1 MSWPKATVS
10 LCYIWSQ
17 YCLPAMLGCGNHL
30 WSIWFN
36 VGWVV
41 LVTGCP
47 RHRMFVGGSLSINCW
62 FRCSTSLILTHIQA
76 TGVAGNFWL
85 FKENLQVTVCL
96 HTSACCSFKFKFETA
111 HVHLG
116 SLSTLFSLNHHFSHF
131 PWLPLSCFLHSRQPW
146 VKEAV
151 RVALPGHS
159 QSLKPARHQ
168 KVAPV
173 SRFNLL
179 NIQLYLPSPAFPN
192 LSLVKWLRR
201 VSRPGTTLWL
211 TSVFPLFSRSLCGLG
226 GAASATSGAPL
237 NLDQTSLTSRAT
249 HHHGTKNLVS
259 QMVLLFWSKI

>member
-47 RHRMFVGGSLSINCW
+47 CHRMFVGGSLSINCW
-62 FRCSTSLILTHIQA
+62 FHCSTSLISTQIQA

-85 FKENLQVTVCL
+85 FKENLQVTV
-96 HTSACCSFKFKFETA
+96 SACERLLFVQIQIWIA

-151 RVALPGHS
+151 RVPLPGHS
-159 QSLKPARHQ
+159 QSLKPAPHQ
-168 KVAPV
+168 EVAPV

-179 NIQLYLPSPAFPN
+179 NIQLDLPSPAFPN